1 MGLRS
6 QACAKANAGDN
17 TGSGRPV
24 LIDLTAPEQR
34 KSKLQRTIR
43 KGNPFYQEQ
52 LTGPSTTGGKAFS
65 KQLTGPGN
73 DQQQVGDT
81 DVEVAAFSPQPAAEH
96 HQPPGDQSGV
106 HIDLGNGTESDNSD
120 NGH

>member
-34 KSKLQRTIR
+34 KSKLQHSIS

-52 LTGPSTTGGKAFS
+52 LTGPSTTAGKALS
-65 KQLTGPGN
+65 KHLTEPGN
-73 DQQQVGDT
+73 AQQQVGDT
-81 DVEVAAFSPQPAAEH
+81 DVEVAAFSPKTAAVH
-96 HQPPGDQSGV
+96 HQYPGDQCDI
-106 HIDLGNGTESDNSD
+106 HINLSNGTESDNSD
-120 NGH
+120 NGN